1 MSVFSMFDKLDD
13 LIYAPIKL
21 ITDWAGEPLKKWEH
35 ERALEQQKQEKEL
48 EHSFQLMREREKLEL
63 DIRREAEKANIDI
76 KRETEVARILMEV
89 EQLKKDREFDRM
101 NAVSEAVMK
110 YQRDLMKLN
119 TDAINAVGR
128 MSLALREQAQGM
140 VYQKT
145 IQYKELQDKALKE
158 AMTRLEE
165 IEEKFGNN
173 EAVKNMLIKNVDL
186 MLSNVINTAHNFL
199 IGLNDDIK
207 ALNASID
214 LLAES
219 AQKSVE
225 KHLEQFR
232 GLAISAEGMQELKQ
246 SDMKMLN

>member
-1 MSVFSMFDKLDD
+1 MSIFDVIDKLDD
-13 LIYAPIKL
+13 IIYAPIKL

-35 ERALEQQKQEKEL
+35 ERALEKERQVQELQHSLQIKWEEKEL
-48 EHSFQLMREREKLEL
+48 EL
-63 DIRREAEKANIDI
+63 DMRREAGKVELGI

-89 EQLKKDREFDRM
+89 EQLQKDREFERM
-101 NAVSEAVMK
+101 KAVSEAVMK

-145 IQYKELQDKALKE
+145 IQYKELQDNALKE
-158 AMTRLEE
+158 AMVRLEE
-165 IEEKFGNN
+165 IEGKFGNN
-173 EAVKNMLIKNVDL
+173 ETVKNMLIKNVDL

-214 LLAES
+214 LLTES

-225 KHLEQFR
+225 KHLDQFR
-232 GLAISAEGMQELKQ
+232 VLTIPEDGLQELKKTE
-246 SDMKMLN
+246 MKVLN